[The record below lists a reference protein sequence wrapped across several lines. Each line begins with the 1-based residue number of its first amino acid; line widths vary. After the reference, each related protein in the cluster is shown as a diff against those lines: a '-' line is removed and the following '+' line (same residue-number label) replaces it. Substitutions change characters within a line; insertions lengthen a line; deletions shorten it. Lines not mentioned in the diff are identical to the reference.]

1 MKIYLTMIMICII
14 IIIVIEIRFIIN
26 INGGSNMTLKDG
38 KTGAQLRIEALA
50 DSPLKER
57 LLTMGLLPGT
67 VVTVLRAAPLGDP
80 MAISVRSYNLA
91 LRRADAARIEV
102 TTIH

>member
-26 INGGSNMTLKDG
+26 GGSNMTLKDG
-38 KTGAQLRIEALA
+38 KTGAKLRIEALA

-91 LRRADAARIEV
+91 LRRADAANIEV